1 MSDAAGLFRRMVGIG
16 AQWDLDTALRY
27 MPAVHFLRDHPE
39 VHSILEVGS
48 GSQGIGPYVDRQF
61 VATDVRFPESTNPNL
76 IPVIAQNPLPF
87 RDRTFDVVLSLDTLE
102 HVPRESRQNF
112 VTEMLRLSR
121 GYLLVGFPQGE
132 RSVHH
137 DTEMEAYYTRTMGDP
152 HEYFVDHRT
161 YGIPR
166 EGEFAMYL
174 EHATRQIGRHV
185 SWRAERNACDACTSA
200 CSGILP
206 EASSASIPPSL
217 RWLAGIGC
225 FAWASATGTSTL
237 SQSRRSLG
245 RDAERQGGLSSL
257 PLTLLGISLPW
268 LRKRT

>member
-166 EGEFAMYL
+166 EVEFAMYL

-185 SWRAERNACDACTSA
+185 SWRAERNASVALRRLYLRLLWHPARGVQRIYSA
-200 CSGILP
+200 ITPL
-206 EASSASIPPSL
+206 A
-217 RWLAGIGC
+217 RWDRL
-225 FAWASATGTSTL
+225 F
-237 SQSRRSLG
+237 RLG
-245 RDAERQGGLSSL
+245 VCYRHIYFVAVQA
-257 PLTLLGISLPW
+257 
-268 LRKRT
+268 